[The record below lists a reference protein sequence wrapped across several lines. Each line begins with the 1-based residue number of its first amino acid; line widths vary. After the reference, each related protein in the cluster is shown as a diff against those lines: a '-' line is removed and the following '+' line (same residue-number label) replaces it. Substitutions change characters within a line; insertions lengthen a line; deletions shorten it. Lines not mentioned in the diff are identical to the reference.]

1 MPGMSH
7 LISRVLDRLERKG
20 QRTISEQE
28 IEATRPGGPWG
39 RVFRRAVEVFG
50 SEEAAAKWMDEEAI
64 GLPDRKP
71 PSAFLGSREGVEMVE
86 DYLGRIEYGVYT

>member
-1 MPGMSH
+1 MSH
-7 LISRVLDRLERKG
+7 LISRVFGMLERKG
-20 QRTISEQE
+20 QRTASLEE
-28 IEATRPGGPWG
+28 MEATKPGRSWD
-39 RVFRRAVEVFG
+39 RVFERAVQVLG